1 MHPDG
6 AVRSQKASVRVYF
19 FKFRMKKMRNPF
31 KNLNKFDWFLWTFSL
46 AAIIAAFFA
55 VGSCDYA
62 NLITSLLG
70 VTALIFAA
78 KGDAVG
84 MAIMVIFSIAYAFVS
99 FTFRYYGEMII
110 YVCMQIPCC
119 TASFIS
125 WLKHPSNKGTAEV
138 KVGEF
143 RKKHLAILIPLAA
156 AITVAF
162 YFILQSFDT
171 ENLIVSTISVTTSFV
186 ALFLMILRVPAYAIA
201 FIFNDIVLIVL
212 WSLACVQDIG
222 YLALAITFGIFLIND
237 TYTFICWTKRKKR
250 TEENSDT

>member
-1 MHPDG
+1 
-6 AVRSQKASVRVYF
+6 
-19 FKFRMKKMRNPF
+19 MKKIRNPF
-31 KNLNKFDWFLWTFSL
+31 KNLNKFDWILWTFSL

-55 VGSCDYA
+55 VGSTYYA
-62 NLITSLLG
+62 NLATSLVG

-78 KGDAVG
+78 KGDTFG
-84 MAIMVIFSIAYAFVS
+84 MIFMVIFSLTYSFVA

-110 YVCMQIPCC
+110 YICMQLPCC
-119 TASFIS
+119 MASLIS
-125 WLKHPSNKGTAEV
+125 WLKHPSEKGTAEV

-143 RKKHLAILIPLAA
+143 KKKYLAILIPLAA

-162 YFILQSFDT
+162 YFILQSFNT

-222 YLALAITFGIFLIND
+222 YLSLAVTFGIFLIND
-237 TYTFICWTKRKKR
+237 TYTFICWTKRKRR
-250 TEENSDT
+250 TKESTQPAPPETDEQFLPPHKDNAE